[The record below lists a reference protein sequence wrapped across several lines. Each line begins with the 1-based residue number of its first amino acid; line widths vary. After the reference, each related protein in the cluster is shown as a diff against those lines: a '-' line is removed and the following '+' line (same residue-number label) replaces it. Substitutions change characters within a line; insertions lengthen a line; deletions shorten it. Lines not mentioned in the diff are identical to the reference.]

1 MIWGSNY
8 ILASVTAPPL
18 TIFKP
23 LGPSGSIAWI
33 GEASKINKEN
43 KSYFYGLFSLKTKK
57 IQEHLWSHSLP
68 ARAAT
73 ETISTDAIN
82 IIWPIFSNSVHC
94 DSTKT
99 LKCFQYW
106 LIDGIYFEELIKSNA
121 KIKKH
126 NASVGFL
133 WELRQRMIMITTNH
147 I

>member
-23 LGPSGSIAWI
+23 LGLSGSIAWI
-33 GEASKINKEN
+33 GEAPTINKEN
-43 KSYFYGLFSLKTKK
+43 KSYFHALFSL
-57 IQEHLWSHSLP
+57 IWHYRSYEHLWSYSLP
-68 ARAAT
+68 ARAAA

-99 LKCFQYW
+99 LKCFQFW
-106 LIDGIYFEELIKSNA
+106 LIYGIYFEELIKSNA
-121 KIKKH
+121 KIKKR
-126 NASVGFL
+126 NASVGFYHNYGN
-133 WELRQRMIMITTNH
+133 ELS
-147 I
+147 